1 MHRRAAALV
10 VTATIAHALSA
21 RPALAQPRPQDTVR
35 LDVARDDRSA
45 SCPDRERVRSLLA
58 ARLDRDAI
66 TDDATRAASLR
77 FTRSRTRFEALL
89 RITNPGHRSTSRRLR
104 SSAADCARLGDA
116 AVLVLA
122 LAIDPL
128 RALRRP
134 APVAAAV
141 PPPPSPETTAPQ
153 PSPTPAPAPPP
164 AVIAAPAPR
173 EEPRVEPPVTPPS
186 VVTPPDRASRA
197 VTAWQ
202 LAALASMSYGV
213 APGLVVDALRPGLS
227 LRASMIRGAVMVPV
241 ELAVDAPGR
250 FEDRDARVW
259 GLPLGVG
266 VGVCPRFGGRVTLFA
281 CATLSVGAVIA
292 WGDGYSTNHSDV
304 AFSAAAGGR
313 AGVEV
318 PLSARWRF
326 VASVDARALVLRPAF
341 EVRGGAAGDVW
352 TASPFAASLSI
363 GVAWQNL

>member
-1 MHRRAAALV
+1 M
-10 VTATIAHALSA
+10 
-21 RPALAQPRPQDTVR
+21 R
-35 LDVARDDRSA
+35 LDVTRDDRSA
-45 SCPDRERVRSLLA
+45 SCPDRDRVRSLLA

-77 FTRSRTRFEALL
+77 FTRSRARFEALL

-128 RALRRP
+128 RALRRQT
-134 APVAAAV
+134 ALAAV
-141 PPPPSPETTAPQ
+141 TVTPAASPETSTAQ
-153 PSPTPAPAPPP
+153 PAPTPSPAPAPAVIEPP
-164 AVIAAPAPR
+164 A
-173 EEPRVEPPVTPPS
+173 PRVEPPT
-186 VVTPPDRASRA
+186 VVAPRPVVAPPPDRSPPA

-202 LAALASMSYGV
+202 LAALASMRYGV
-213 APGLVVDALRPGLS
+213 APGLVVDALRPGIS

-241 ELAVDAPGR
+241 EVEVDAPGR
-250 FEDRDARVW
+250 FEDRDASAW
-259 GLPLGVG
+259 GLPLSVG
-266 VGVCPRFGGRVTLFA
+266 VGVCPRVGARVALFA

-292 WGDGYSTNHSDV
+292 WGDGYDNDRSDV

-341 EVRGGAAGDVW
+341 EVRGGASGALW
-352 TASPFAASLSI
+352 TASPFAASLSV
-363 GVAWQNL
+363 GAAWQNL